1 MKLNLTSI
9 IAISLGMFVL
19 SCKKP
24 DLNTPGK
31 YTMPSE
37 ETLHEGTWLQWPHD
51 HTYANH
57 IARHEETFVEI
68 TRALH
73 TGELVH
79 IIAYDTIEKD
89 RISSVLITAGIDMTQ
104 IDLFVCENDDFWIRD
119 NGPIFVSDENGTLTI
134 QNWGFNGWGDKT
146 PFEKCN
152 TVPAKIAEAYS
163 FPLIDVDFINE
174 GGSIELDGNGTLMAK
189 KSSILNG
196 NRNPGISQKEA
207 ETIFTKYLGVTN
219 FIWLKG
225 YKGGDITD
233 DHIDGTARFV
243 NGNTIVTLRE
253 EDAYPGEYKRLA
265 NATNTNGEKYTI
277 LGLPFSQNNLSG
289 SEEKGIYVNFYIGNE
304 VVLVPNFD
312 DPNDAVA
319 NEIIQG
325 LFPDKTVVGIPAI
338 ELGID
343 GGGVHCVTQQQP
355 MF

>member
-1 MKLNLTSI
+1 MKLHLSLIMAMTLGMSI
-9 IAISLGMFVL
+9 I

-24 DLNTPGK
+24 DLSSPGT
-31 YTMPSE
+31 YTMLSE
-37 ETLHEGTWLQWPHD
+37 EVMHEGTWLQWPHD

-73 TGELVH
+73 TGERVH
-79 IIAYDTIEKD
+79 IIAYDNTEKD
-89 RISSVLITAGIDMTQ
+89 RISAVLTGEGIDMTQ
-104 IDLFVCENDDFWIRD
+104 IDLFVCKTDDYWARD
-119 NGPIFVSDENGTLTI
+119 NGPIFVLDQNGTPTI

-146 PFEKCN
+146 AYENCN
-152 TVPAKIAEAYS
+152 QVPKKIAEAYGIPS
-163 FPLIDVDFINE
+163 INIDLINE
-174 GGSIELDGNGTLMAK
+174 GGSVELDGNGTLMAK
-189 KSSILNG
+189 KSSILNR

-207 ETIFTKYLGVTN
+207 ESVFTKYLGVTN

-265 NATNTNGEKYTI
+265 NATNANGEKYTI
-277 LGLPFSQNNLSG
+277 VDLPFSKNTLPG
-289 SEEKGIYVNFYIGNE
+289 SEEKGIYVNFYIGNA

-312 DPNDAVA
+312 DPNDEVA
-319 NEIIQG
+319 NDIIQG
-325 LFPDKTVVGIPAI
+325 LFPEKTVVGIPAI

-355 MF
+355 LF